1 MVLQCSSTA
10 GVTLAKLVRVWCGWC
25 RIKMGKKNSKLK
37 KELIK
42 ELVNDTYC
50 ELNIGTLL
58 PVKFKLRSL
67 SLLARRVA

>member
-1 MVLQCSSTA
+1 
-10 GVTLAKLVRVWCGWC
+10 
-25 RIKMGKKNSKLK
+25 MGKKNSKLK

-50 ELNIGTLL
+50 ELNIDTLL
-58 PVKFKLRSL
+58 LVKFKLRSL